1 MQRFTKQGNS
11 IGCRLPVS
19 VLEVTGLTAG
29 DYVQIRVRDDGT
41 IQLRPNGQIF
51 LAEPEDIGNVKLV
64 QEEET
69 VW

>member
-1 MQRFTKQGNS
+1 MQRLTKWGNS

-19 VLEVTGLTAG
+19 VLEVTGLKAG

-41 IQLRPNGQIF
+41 IQLRPKGKIF
-51 LAEPEDIGNVKLV
+51 PAEPEDIGNAKPV